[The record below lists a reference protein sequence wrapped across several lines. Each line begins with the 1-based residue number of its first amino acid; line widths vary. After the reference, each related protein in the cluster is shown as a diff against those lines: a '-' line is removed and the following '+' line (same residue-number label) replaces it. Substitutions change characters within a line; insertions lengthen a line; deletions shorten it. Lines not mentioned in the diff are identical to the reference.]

1 MIHILFG
8 NFLKESGKLSDE
20 QLKKVYEEQKK
31 VRVKLGLIAV
41 SEKMMTIEQADEVN
55 NLQSTMDMRF
65 GDIAISKGYL
75 TDEQVGHL
83 LSMQGNL
90 YLSFVQ
96 VITNENFMTIEEIEQ
111 AYLEFQKSLN
121 FTQTEMDRL
130 KSGEADLLIPLFL
143 PLNIDDY
150 HKEYILVAVKTL
162 IRLIDNDLYIGKA
175 EWVSEIEADGAAL
188 QDIKGDADATLSFAG
203 CGDSLLPIASKFAGE
218 EFEAVD
224 ADALDAVAELINCI
238 NGMFASDCSPKFFVD
253 MLPPIYKEGKNTL
266 SAAQICVLP
275 VFIKGKQV
283 NVLSVFRGKLS
294 IKGVE

>member
-175 EWVSEIEADGAAL
+175 EWMSEIEADGVAL
-188 QDIKGDADATLSFAG
+188 QDIKGDADASLSFAG

-218 EFEAVD
+218 EFKAVD

>member
-20 QLKKVYEEQKK
+20 QLKKVYEEQQK

-111 AYLEFQKSLN
+111 AYLEFQKALN

-175 EWVSEIEADGAAL
+175 EWKSEEVADGIAM
-188 QDIKGDADATLSFAG
+188 QDIKGDADATLAFGG
-203 CGDSLLPIASKFAGE
+203 CGDSLLPIANKFAGE

-224 ADALDAVAELINCI
+224 ADALDACAELINCI

-253 MLPPIYKEGKNTL
+253 MLPPVYREGNNAVT
-266 SAAQICVLP
+266 ADQICVLP
-275 VFIKGKQV
+275 VTIKGKTV
-283 NVLSVFRGKLS
+283 KLLSVFRGKLT

>member
-8 NFLKESGKLSDE
+8 NFLKESGKLSEE

-65 GDIAISKGYL
+65 GDIAVSKGYL

-96 VITNENFMTIEEIEQ
+96 AITNENFMTIEEVEN
-111 AYLEFQKSLN
+111 AYQEFQQKLN
-121 FTQTEMDRL
+121 FTKTEMDRL

-150 HKEYILVAVKTL
+150 QKEYILVAVKTL

-175 EWVSEIEADGAAL
+175 EWKMEETGDGVAL
-188 QDIKGDADATLSFAG
+188 QDIKGDADATLCFAG
-203 CGDSLLPIASKFAGE
+203 CGDSLLTIANKFAGE

-224 ADALDAVAELINCI
+224 ADALDACAELINCI
-238 NGMFASDCSPKFFVD
+238 NGMFASDCSPKFLVD
-253 MLPPIYKEGKNTL
+253 MLPPFYREGSNTL
-266 SAAQICVLP
+266 CAPQICVLP
-275 VFIKGKQV
+275 VCIKGKQV
-283 NVLSVFRGKLS
+283 KLLSVFRGKLT
-294 IKGVE
+294 IKGDN